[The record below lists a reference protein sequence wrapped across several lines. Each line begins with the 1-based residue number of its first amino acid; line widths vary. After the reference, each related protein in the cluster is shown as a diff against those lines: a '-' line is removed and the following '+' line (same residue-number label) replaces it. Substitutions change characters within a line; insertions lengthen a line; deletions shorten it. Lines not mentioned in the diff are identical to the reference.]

1 MEGRRP
7 PRASSMMIARNY
19 ARPTPIVSLP
29 LPFRKQEISGDTS
42 DRCTNILCIR
52 NTSQFSI
59 NAPRDI
65 DDLE

>member
-29 LPFRKQEISGDTS
+29 LPFRKQEISGDTP
-42 DRCTNILCIR
+42 DRLNEYSMYPEYVSIL
-52 NTSQFSI
+52 
-59 NAPRDI
+59 D
-65 DDLE
+65 